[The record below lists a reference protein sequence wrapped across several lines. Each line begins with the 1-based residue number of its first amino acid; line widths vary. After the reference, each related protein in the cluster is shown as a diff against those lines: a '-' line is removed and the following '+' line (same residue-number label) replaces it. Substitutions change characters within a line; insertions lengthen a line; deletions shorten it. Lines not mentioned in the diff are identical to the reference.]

1 MEPII
6 LIGIFVV
13 VFIIGLI
20 MMNHGSKFGLV
31 MLIIGAIGFILTTIA
46 GIYLEEQP
54 NIVSDEPHKIY
65 EIIPDEKGPDITAYL
80 NTILSTSN
88 YSLVVKDEDGIVE
101 VYKPNVNQTKLIFD
115 DTSYVKCY
123 KATKS
128 WWIFKSETDVIE
140 LHIPEDEVE
149 YVK

>member
-1 MEPII
+1 MEPIM
-6 LIGIFVV
+6 LNGIFSV
-13 VFIIGLI
+13 VFIIGLF
-20 MMNHGSKFGLV
+20 MMNHGYKFGLV
-31 MLIIGAIGFILTTIA
+31 TLIIGVIGFILTAIA

-54 NIVSDEPHKIY
+54 SIVSDEPHKIY

-80 NTILSTSN
+80 NTISSTSS

-101 VYKPNVNQTKLIFD
+101 AYKPNVNQTKLIFD
-115 DTSYVKCY
+115 DTSCVKCY

-140 LHIPEDEVE
+140 LHIPEDEVK